1 MFDHDVKKSMSTQ
14 GHYLNSLSSARV
26 PNATHQLVSPSVH
39 WFQRRRIFKGFN
51 YILRGGHV
59 GHVNWT
65 ILANYILRGG
75 HVGHVNWTILANFAT
90 SIPED
95 STCNTVTIGPVALE
109 KMFEIVKKMM
119 RSWSKVKE

>member
-1 MFDHDVKKSMSTQ
+1 MFDLDVKKSMSTQ

-51 YILRGGHV
+51 YIYVH
-59 GHVNWT
+59 
-65 ILANYILRGG
+65 GG

-90 SIPED
+90 SIPKD

-119 RSWSKVKE
+119 RVLVKGQRMTLASCTH